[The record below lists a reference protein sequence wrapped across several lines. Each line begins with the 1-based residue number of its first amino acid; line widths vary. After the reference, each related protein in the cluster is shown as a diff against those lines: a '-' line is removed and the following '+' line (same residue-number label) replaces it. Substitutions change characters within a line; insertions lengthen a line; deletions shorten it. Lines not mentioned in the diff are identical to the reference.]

1 MKIMKLIPESNSTN
15 KPLSKLNEA
24 NLITLDDISDA
35 QSIAAKSKLN
45 YEDSWDAITAYLIST
60 MGLPKAT
67 TLVLKLEK
75 EHTKLYR

>member
-1 MKIMKLIPESNSTN
+1 MRIMKLIPESNSTN

-60 MGLPKAT
+60 MGLPKAMA
-67 TLVLKLEK
+67 LVLKLEK
-75 EHTKLYR
+75 DHTKLYR